1 MGTVQE
7 RKIGLCLQPQF
18 DRLAADLI
26 SHSPSSRRFMIGL
39 GVPVLAEYQT
49 DKSDHDQDGSGD
61 HQPMRLLHLGEYAHL
76 GALLVFGRQ
85 PRPS

>member
-1 MGTVQE
+1 MGAVQQ
-7 RKIGLCLQPQF
+7 RKIRLCFQF

-49 DKSDHDQDGSGD
+49 DKSDPDQDGSGG
-61 HQPMRLLHLGEYAHL
+61 HQPMRILHLGEYAHL
-76 GALLVFGRQ
+76 GTLLVFGLQ